1 MAAVVVH
8 LKEVEPLGKGWSF
21 VSFKLMGDGFLNFD
35 NMKLTVVLI
44 DDWFILSNFQS
55 LSDLLL

>member
-1 MAAVVVH
+1 MAAVV
-8 LKEVEPLGKGWSF
+8 LNLNEVEPLERGGVF

-35 NMKLTVVLI
+35 NRKLTIVFI

-55 LSDLLL
+55 FSDLLL